1 MLRLFCHPFRM
12 RKVAIPVLLA
22 LTLAVPSLAAEEKGA
37 AKTASA
43 KGGEGKPDEAK
54 KGGKPGTNVDM
65 PPLIAPLSDAD
76 GKLTGYAYL
85 SSRLTA
91 ASDVIALAVRDK
103 LPFIQ
108 DAMLR
113 DVNAEPVATADDPEK
128 VDIPGVE
135 KRLLSDATRIMGAG
149 KVKLITLC
157 TVQISPLHPV
167 ETPALNA
174 PPEDATPSGP
184 PPKNPVKSRCES

>member
-1 MLRLFCHPFRM
+1 M
-12 RKVAIPVLLA
+12 RKAAIPVLLA
-22 LTLAVPSLAAEEKGA
+22 FALTAPSFAAEEKPKPAGA
-37 AKTASA
+37 KAGEA
-43 KGGEGKPDEAK
+43 KGGEGK
-54 KGGKPGTNVDM
+54 KGGPAGTNVDM

-76 GKLTGYAYL
+76 GKLVGYAYI

-91 ASDVIALAVRDK
+91 ASDTIALSVRDK

-108 DAMLR
+108 DVILR
-113 DVNAEPVATADDPEK
+113 DVNAEPIAMPDDPEK

-135 KRLLSDATRIMGAG
+135 KRLLSDAAKVMGAG

-157 TVQISPLHPV
+157 MVQVSPLHPV

-174 PPEDATPSGP
+174 PPDDAPPSGR

>member
-1 MLRLFCHPFRM
+1 M
-12 RKVAIPVLLA
+12 RKAAIPVLLM
-22 LTLAVPSLAAEEKGA
+22 LALAAPSFAADEKGA
-37 AKTASA
+37 AKPADA
-43 KGGEGKPDEAK
+43 KAGEGKSNEGK
-54 KGGKPGTNVDM
+54 KGGAPGTNVDM
-65 PPLIAPLSDAD
+65 PYLIAPLTDAD

-113 DVNAEPVATADDPEK
+113 DVNAESVATADDPEK

-135 KRLLSDATRIMGAG
+135 KRLLSDAAKIMGAG

-157 TVQISPLHPV
+157 TVQISELHPV
-167 ETPALNA
+167 QTPALNT
-174 PPEDATPSGP
+174 PPEEMIPAGQA
-184 PPKNPVKSRCES
+184 PKNPVKSRCES

>member
-1 MLRLFCHPFRM
+1 M
-12 RKVAIPVLLA
+12 RIFFIFFSLIFFLSA
-22 LTLAVPSLAAEEKGA
+22 PSFGAEEKSA
-37 AKTASA
+37 AKPT
-43 KGGEGKPDEAK
+43 EGKAAEGKAGEIK
-54 KGGKPGTNVDM
+54 KGGPAGTNVDM
-65 PPLIAPLSDAD
+65 PYLIAPLSNAD

-91 ASDVIALAVRDK
+91 MSDTIALSVRDK

-113 DVNAEPVATADDPEK
+113 DVNAEPITTPDDPEK
-128 VDIPGVE
+128 VDIPEVE
-135 KRLLSDATRIMGAG
+135 KRLLSDAAKVMGAG

-157 TVQISPLHPV
+157 TVQISPLHPI

-174 PPEDATPSGP
+174 PPEDAAPSGP
-184 PPKNPVKSRCES
+184 PPKNPTKSRCES

>member
-1 MLRLFCHPFRM
+1 M
-12 RKVAIPVLLA
+12 RKAAIPVLLA
-22 LTLAVPSLAAEEKGA
+22 LILVAPSFAAEEK
-37 AKTASA
+37 AKPAEGQA
-43 KGGEGKPDEAK
+43 GEKSGEKAGETK

-65 PPLIAPLSDAD
+65 PYLIAPLTNAD

-91 ASDVIALAVRDK
+91 SSDTVALAVRDK

-113 DVNAEPVATADDPEK
+113 DVNAEPITTADDPEQ
-128 VDIPGVE
+128 VDIPGTE
-135 KRLLSDATRIMGAG
+135 KRLLSDATKVMGAG

-157 TVQISPLHPV
+157 TVQISELHPV
-167 ETPALNA
+167 QTPALNT
-174 PPEDATPSGP
+174 PPEEASTSGP

>member
-1 MLRLFCHPFRM
+1 M
-12 RKVAIPVLLA
+12 RKAAIPVLLA
-22 LTLAVPSLAAEEKGA
+22 LALAAPSFAAEEKAKPAGA
-37 AKTASA
+37 KAGEAKA
-43 KGGEGKPDEAK
+43 GEGQK
-54 KGGKPGTNVDM
+54 KGGPAGTNVDM
-65 PPLIAPLSDAD
+65 PPLIAPLTDAD
-76 GKLTGYAYL
+76 GKLMGYAYI

-91 ASDVIALAVRDK
+91 ASDTIALSVRDK

-108 DAMLR
+108 DVILR
-113 DVNAEPVATADDPEK
+113 DVNAEPVATPDDPEK

-135 KRLLSDATRIMGAG
+135 KRLLSDAAKVMGAG

-174 PPEDATPSGP
+174 PPEDAAPSGQP
-184 PPKNPVKSRCES
+184 SKNPVKSRCES

>member
-1 MLRLFCHPFRM
+1 M
-12 RKVAIPVLLA
+12 RKAAIPLLLVLA
-22 LTLAVPSLAAEEKGA
+22 LAAPSFAAEEKAKPAGA
-37 AKTASA
+37 KA
-43 KGGEGKPDEAK
+43 GEGKSGEGK
-54 KGGKPGTNVDM
+54 KGGPAGTNVDM

-76 GKLTGYAYL
+76 GKLMGYAYI

-91 ASDVIALAVRDK
+91 ASSAIALSVRDK

-108 DAMLR
+108 DVILR
-113 DVNAEPVATADDPEK
+113 DVNAEPVATPDDPEK

-135 KRLLSDATRIMGAG
+135 KRLLSDAAKVMGAG
-149 KVKLITLC
+149 KIKLITLC

-174 PPEDATPSGP
+174 PPEDAAPSAG

>member
-1 MLRLFCHPFRM
+1 M
-12 RKVAIPVLLA
+12 RKAAIPVLLA
-22 LTLAVPSLAAEEKGA
+22 LALAAPSFAEEK
-37 AKTASA
+37 AKPAGEA
-43 KGGEGKPDEAK
+43 KAGEGKSSEGK
-54 KGGKPGTNVDM
+54 KGGPAGTNVDM

-76 GKLTGYAYL
+76 GKLMGYAYI

-91 ASDVIALAVRDK
+91 ASDTIALSVRDK

-108 DAMLR
+108 DVILR
-113 DVNAEPVATADDPEK
+113 DVNAEPVATPDDPEK

-135 KRLLSDATRIMGAG
+135 KRLLSDAAKVMGAG
-149 KVKLITLC
+149 KIKQITLC

-174 PPEDATPSGP
+174 PPEDAAPSGQAA
-184 PPKNPVKSRCES
+184 KNPVKSRCES

>member
-1 MLRLFCHPFRM
+1 M
-12 RKVAIPVLLA
+12 RKAAIPALLILA
-22 LTLAVPSLAAEEKGA
+22 LMAPTFAAEERGKPAEGKA
-37 AKTASA
+37 
-43 KGGEGKPDEAK
+43 GEGKSGEIK
-54 KGGKPGTNVDM
+54 KGGQPGTNVDM
-65 PPLIAPLSDAD
+65 PYLIAPLSDAD
-76 GKLTGYAYL
+76 GKLIGYAYL

-91 ASDVIALAVRDK
+91 MSDTIALSVRDK

-113 DVNAEPVATADDPEK
+113 DVNAEPIATADDPEK

-135 KRLLSDATRIMGAG
+135 KRLFSDAAKVMGAG
-149 KVKLITLC
+149 KVRLITLC
-157 TVQISPLHPV
+157 TIQISPLHPV

-174 PPEDATPSGP
+174 PPEDAPPSGP

>member
-1 MLRLFCHPFRM
+1 M
-12 RKVAIPVLLA
+12 RKAAIPVLL
-22 LTLAVPSLAAEEKGA
+22 TLVLVAPSFAAEETGA
-37 AKTASA
+37 AKPADA
-43 KGGEGKPDEAK
+43 KAGEKGGEGKAGEGRKAGP
-54 KGGKPGTNVDM
+54 PGTNVDM
-65 PPLIAPLSDAD
+65 PYLIAPLTNAD

-91 ASDVIALAVRDK
+91 SSDTVALAVRDK

-113 DVNAEPVATADDPEK
+113 DVNAEPVTTPDDPEK
-128 VDIPGVE
+128 VDIPGTE
-135 KRLLSDATRIMGAG
+135 KRLLSDAAKVMGAG

-157 TVQISPLHPV
+157 TVQISELHPV
-167 ETPALNA
+167 QTPALNT
-174 PPEDATPSGP
+174 PPEDAAPAGS

>member
-1 MLRLFCHPFRM
+1 M
-12 RKVAIPVLLA
+12 RKAAISLLLMLVLMA
-22 LTLAVPSLAAEEKGA
+22 PSFAAEEKAKPVDGKA
-37 AKTASA
+37 A
-43 KGGEGKPDEAK
+43 GKPGEAK

-65 PPLIAPLSDAD
+65 PPLIAPLTDAD

-91 ASDVIALAVRDK
+91 MSDTIALSVRDK

-113 DVNAEPVATADDPEK
+113 DVNAESIATADDPEK
-128 VDIPGVE
+128 VDILGVE
-135 KRLLSDATRIMGAG
+135 KRLLSDAAKVMGAG
-149 KVKLITLC
+149 KIKLITLC
-157 TVQISPLHPV
+157 TVQISPLRPV

-174 PPEDATPSGP
+174 QPEDAAPSGP

>member
-1 MLRLFCHPFRM
+1 M
-12 RKVAIPVLLA
+12 RKAAIPVLLM
-22 LTLAVPSLAAEEKGA
+22 LALAAPTFA
-37 AKTASA
+37 ADET
-43 KGGEGKPDEAK
+43 GKPADAKAGEPK
-54 KGGKPGTNVDM
+54 KGGRPGTNVDM

-113 DVNAEPVATADDPEK
+113 DVNAESIATADDPEK
-128 VDIPGVE
+128 VDIPEVE
-135 KRLLSDATRIMGAG
+135 KRLLSDATKVMGAG

-174 PPEDATPSGP
+174 PPEDDAPPGP